1 LIKPQAQVEEGR
13 LSCLFIGNSFYLQ
26 QPEAGGKMSRL
37 LNGQQVMAG
46 RKP

>member
-1 LIKPQAQVEEGR
+1 LKKAGYPAF
-13 LSCLFIGNSFYLQ
+13 FIGCSFYLQ
-26 QPEAGGKMSRL
+26 LNSAGGKMSRL